1 MIRLLPSGVRTNGR
15 QIRRSKERGLRT
27 MTRCMVDRSLSEKN
41 IQAHELHRKLKEV
54 DLALKRN
61 YTIALEVCD
70 QTKPMHEQPRACRKA
85 WNTINGMTLVKLAMM
100 AELSD
105 LMNEN
110 DV

>member
-1 MIRLLPSGVRTNGR
+1 MRLASNALRAPCVQCMAN
-15 QIRRSKERGLRT
+15 RSPP
-27 MTRCMVDRSLSEKN
+27 DRHTAAALK
-41 IQAHELHRKLKEV
+41 IHELHRKLKEV

-70 QTKPMHEQPRACRKA
+70 QTKSMEEQPRACRKA

-105 LMNEN
+105 LENEY
-110 DV
+110 DG